1 MQTEPIAVLLVED
14 NPGDARLVRELL
26 REVNAPQITLIH
38 VQTLAEALDCL
49 VTSEG
54 LNVQKVKIEG
64 FNQTTNQQ
72 PCEPRGDRFSPSIEV
87 ILLDLSL
94 PDGQGL
100 ETVRRVRNAVPEVP
114 IVVMSGL
121 ADEAIALSAVQE
133 GAQDY
138 LVKGH
143 ADSHLLIRT
152 VRYAIERQR
161 MQIRLQQ
168 TQQALQQQLEREALV
183 NRITTA
189 LNSNLD
195 PKSVVDE
202 IVRQTAVP
210 MSCDFCMVI
219 RDLPESNQIYIE
231 AEYWSPISDAVK
243 PIHQSPLQGTTLSL
257 EGWETVRSELLQNR
271 PVAIANTTDFW
282 LTPAYQA
289 LCPETRPSAMLLAPI
304 FVREKF
310 YGYLV
315 VGSVKPRPPFLEW
328 EIQLLQQLAGQT
340 AIALYNAQE
349 LEHLESLVQERTQ
362 QLAQEKTLLEAILDS
377 IQEGITV
384 TQPDGQ
390 IVLLNRAA
398 LQIYGLVGNGVTPTS
413 TPGSMPHVK
422 DFLTKLKVRN
432 PDSSR
437 PRRSELPL
445 TRALQGEVFTDQEL
459 VVHGLNG
466 ERKWVSI
473 NGAAICDEAG
483 KVVLAVNT
491 TRDITERKQAEKA
504 LRESETKFR
513 TLYESTSAAVMLLDE
528 QGFFDCNS
536 ATLQLFGCND
546 LEEFCGKHPS
556 KFSPPTQPDG
566 ENSLSLACDRITT
579 ALTEGNCRFDWI
591 HQKSDGTDFPAEVTL
606 TAIELGN
613 RKVLQAVVY
622 DISDRMNKEIELR
635 EAKEAAEAGSRAK
648 SEFLA
653 TMSHELRTPLNAIL
667 GLSHILRQEIFGTLN
682 EKQKEYVTCINN
694 SGEHLLSLIND
705 ILDLSKV
712 EAGKE
717 QLCPMPIIVP
727 HLCEY
732 VVTIMR
738 EQAYERGLQ
747 LTSKIDP
754 EVDVCVADERRLK
767 QMLLNLLS
775 NAIKFTPSGKVSL
788 IVQKQPGCI
797 AFTVADTGIGIA
809 PDKLPLLFEPFR
821 QLDSGLNRQ
830 FAGTGLG
837 LSLTRS
843 LARLHG
849 GDVTVSSTPGKGSEF
864 TLYLPDMSDESASIY
879 QLPGERDDS
888 SLLSSDP
895 NNGELRVATN
905 PLSVAGKSVA
915 GKSVAGKGR
924 ILIVEDDESSGLL
937 LQDYLQIVGHSVEHL
952 LDGKDFLQRVRT
964 FQPHLILLDVNLPGG
979 YSGLDLLKNLRQ
991 QPELEGLPVVMVTAK
1006 TMTEDR
1012 KCCLDAGANDYLS
1025 KPIGIPQLELILMKY
1040 L

>member
-38 VQTLAEALDCL
+38 VQTLTEALDCL
-49 VTSEG
+49 VSSEG
-54 LNVQKVKIEG
+54 LNVQKLKIER
-64 FNQTTNQQ
+64 FNQPANQQ
-72 PCEPRGDRFSPSIEV
+72 PFELKGDRLPLSIGV

-94 PDGQGL
+94 PDAQGL
-100 ETVRRVRNAVPEVP
+100 ETVRRVCNAVPEVP

-143 ADSHLLIRT
+143 ADSHLLLRT

-168 TQQALQQQLEREALV
+168 TQRALQQQLEREALV

-210 MSCDFCMVI
+210 MSCDFCMVV
-219 RDLPESNQIYIE
+219 RDLSESNRVYIE
-231 AEYWSPISDAVK
+231 AEYWPHLSDAVK
-243 PIHQSPLQGTTLSL
+243 PISQSPLQGTTLSV
-257 EGWETVRSELLQNR
+257 EGWETVRSELLENR
-271 PVAIANTTDFW
+271 PVAIINTTDFW

-289 LCPETRPSAMLLAPI
+289 LCPKARPSAMLLSPI
-304 FVREKF
+304 FVREQF

-315 VGSVKPRPPFLEW
+315 VGSIKPRPPFLEW

-340 AIALYNAQE
+340 AIALYNAHE
-349 LEHLESLVQERTQ
+349 LEQLESLVQERTQ

-413 TPGSMPHVK
+413 APGSVPHVK
-422 DFLTKLKVRN
+422 NFLTKLKVRH
-432 PDSSR
+432 PDGSR

-473 NGAAICDEAG
+473 NGAAIRDDRG
-483 KVVLAVNT
+483 KVLLAVNT

-536 ATLQLFGCND
+536 ATLQLFGCNG
-546 LEEFCGKHPS
+546 LEEFCGKHLS
-556 KFSPPTQPDG
+556 EFSPPTQPDG
-566 ENSLSLACDRITT
+566 QNSLSLACDRITT

-591 HQKSDGTDFPAEVTL
+591 YRKSDGKDFPAEVTL
-606 TAIELGN
+606 TAIELDN

-667 GLSHILRQEIFGTLN
+667 GLSHIMRQEIFGTLN

-732 VVTIMR
+732 IVTIMR

-747 LTSKIDP
+747 LTSEIDP
-754 EVDVCVADERRLK
+754 EIDVCVADERRLK

-775 NAIKFTPSGKVSL
+775 NAIKFTPSGQVSL

-809 PDKLPLLFEPFR
+809 PEKLSLLFEPFR

-849 GDVTVSSTPGKGSEF
+849 GDVTVSSTLGKGSEF
-864 TLYLPDMSDESASIY
+864 TLYLPDMSNESVSIY
-879 QLPGERDDS
+879 QFPSEGGDS
-888 SLLSSDP
+888 SSLSSGL
-895 NNGELRVATN
+895 NNGELKAAAN
-905 PLSVAGKSVA
+905 PFSLPGKR
-915 GKSVAGKGR
+915 R
-924 ILIVEDDESSGLL
+924 ILIVEDDENSGLL
-937 LQDYLQIVGHSVEHL
+937 LQDYLQVVGHTVEHL
-952 LDGKDFLQRVRT
+952 LDGTDFLQRVRN
-964 FQPHLILLDVNLPGG
+964 FQPDLILLDVNLPGG
-979 YSGLDLLKNLRQ
+979 YSGLDLLKDLKQ
-991 QPELEGLPVVMVTAK
+991 QPELERLPVVMVTVN
-1006 TMTEDR
+1006 TMAEDR
-1012 KCCLDAGANDYLS
+1012 DRFLEAGANDYLS
-1025 KPIGIPQLELILMKY
+1025 KPIGIPQLELILMKH